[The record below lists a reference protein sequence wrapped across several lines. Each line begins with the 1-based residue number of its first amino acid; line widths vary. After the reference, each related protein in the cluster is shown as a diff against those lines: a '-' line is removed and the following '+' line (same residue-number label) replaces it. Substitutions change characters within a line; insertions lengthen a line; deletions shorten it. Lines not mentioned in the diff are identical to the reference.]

1 MSELPGHDLA
11 TLERLV
17 AHLEDA
23 AGRLR
28 DGALTAEQAAG
39 VVEQCAQDAA
49 QASAELERLARAA
62 ASEPAPGQDQLV

>member
-1 MSELPGHDLA
+1 M

-17 AHLEDA
+17 ARLEA
-23 AGRLR
+23 AAARLR
-28 DGALTAEQAAG
+28 DGALGAEQAAA

-62 ASEPAPGQDQLV
+62 AAEPHPLPPAQERLI